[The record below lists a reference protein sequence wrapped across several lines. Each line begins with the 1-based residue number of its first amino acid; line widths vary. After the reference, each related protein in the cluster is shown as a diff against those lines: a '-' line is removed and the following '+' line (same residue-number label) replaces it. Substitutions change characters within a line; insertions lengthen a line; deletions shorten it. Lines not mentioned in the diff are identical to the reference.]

1 MRVKLLIDCPGGL
14 GGLDRVYQDARRGQ
28 IVDLA
33 EHAALGYVSSGLAQ
47 ADLTGPPGI
56 PYKKPAT

>member
-1 MRVKLLIDCPGGL
+1 MKVKLLIDCPGGL
-14 GGLDRVYQDARRGQ
+14 GSLDGPYLDAQRGQ

-33 EHAALGYVSSGLAQ
+33 EHAALGYIGSGLAQ
-47 ADLTGPPGI
+47 ADIDAPAGV